1 MLLLSDFISRSE
13 YFYLLSTTD
22 FYKNR
27 LDLTRLNSKC
37 SSTLLTDKVTKHA
50 AVKNSL
56 LDYHII
62 PSSPRSVPRRTT
74 SFFS

>member
-1 MLLLSDFISRSE
+1 MLL
-13 YFYLLSTTD
+13 
-22 FYKNR
+22 YKRN
-27 LDLTRLNSKC
+27 LFQHGKLNSKC